1 MSRFVAIL
9 LAAAL
14 VQSFAFVAPGA
25 PRHALRSTRYEQMQQ
40 QTEMPEETSSPPFAA
55 VLMASFVGL
64 MLGFTSSPNVARA
77 EEAAAPVVSDKKAK
91 LKAEVEKAQAAI
103 KKNAKSKEERLKEQI
118 AQLKEVEKTAETD
131 FATKWGALVFT
142 QDRLWLA
149 CQCPAAVEVL
159 GPQKITAVR
168 HDFLASRATL
178 GCAWSIDGVADFQAK
193 CQKWVCKDLLSAEAQ
208 DSRLFVWLEFLSL
221 ASVKSTHTS
230 HSNFRHRYSIW
241 LGWHGAAGILKTAWC
256 DVSYSSCIYII
267 CISSFLPTALRFAQ
281 SPLSDS
287 VLSLYHSLLLRS
299 FNVVLPISSKC
310 AFRDPL
316 QIRTYFP
323 RALYCRWWPW
333 WPCSCAVLL
342 VLDVIVPWGWLCWH
356 LKPSEFSSRRLVEI
370 EPHFWI
376 LCDRWAIRN
385 TCPVLR
391 HIWIQQISSN

>member
-40 QTEMPEETSSPPFAA
+40 QTEIPEETSSPPFAA

-77 EEAAAPVVSDKKAK
+77 EESAAPVVSDKKAK

-142 QDRLWLA
+142 QDRLGLA

-178 GCAWSIDGVADFQAK
+178 GC
-193 CQKWVCKDLLSAEAQ
+193 
-208 DSRLFVWLEFLSL
+208 
-221 ASVKSTHTS
+221 T
-230 HSNFRHRYSIW
+230 
-241 LGWHGAAGILKTAWC
+241 
-256 DVSYSSCIYII
+256 
-267 CISSFLPTALRFAQ
+267 
-281 SPLSDS
+281 
-287 VLSLYHSLLLRS
+287 
-299 FNVVLPISSKC
+299 
-310 AFRDPL
+310 
-316 QIRTYFP
+316 
-323 RALYCRWWPW
+323 
-333 WPCSCAVLL
+333 
-342 VLDVIVPWGWLCWH
+342 
-356 LKPSEFSSRRLVEI
+356 
-370 EPHFWI
+370 
-376 LCDRWAIRN
+376 
-385 TCPVLR
+385 
-391 HIWIQQISSN
+391 